1 MTTEQQTI
9 TMNRVG
15 EKIPDEI
22 IATVRVGDAVFIERE
37 LQLWFAVES
46 PGWADHPVVGRI
58 DWKWE
63 PHCEVVR

>member
-1 MTTEQQTI
+1 MSEQAI

-22 IATVRVGDAVFIERE
+22 IATVRIGDAVFFERE

-46 PGWADHPVVGRI
+46 PGFAELPGIGRI

-63 PHCEVVR
+63 PHFEMVR